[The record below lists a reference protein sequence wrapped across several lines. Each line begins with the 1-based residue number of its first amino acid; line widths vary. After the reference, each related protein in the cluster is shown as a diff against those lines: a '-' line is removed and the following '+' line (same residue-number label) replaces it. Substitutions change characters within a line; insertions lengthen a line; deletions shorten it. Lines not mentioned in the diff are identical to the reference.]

1 MKKVRKAII
10 PCAGF
15 GTRFLPATK
24 AVPKEMFPIVDVPS
38 LQYIVDECVDAGIT
52 DILIILGKNK
62 KCIEDHFDT
71 SPELEQL
78 LEKGQKTEIL
88 KNMRALSSKAN
99 FYYVRQP
106 EMNGSGAAVTLGEAF
121 VGNEPFAV
129 VFGDDIVY
137 TGDKPS
143 AMAQLIGAY
152 ETTGKSILGVQDM
165 PPEEAIKYGCVLAG
179 AVKGRYTEV
188 KGLVEKPSIDKL
200 PSTLSSMGRF
210 VLTPEI
216 FDIIKT
222 TPKAKNGEVYLTD
235 AIATL
240 ATTDGVFAYDF
251 EGRRYDV
258 GDKVGYI
265 QANIEYG
272 LRNPD
277 TADRLKDYLITLIDE
292 LKKH

>member
-78 LEKGQKTEIL
+78 LEKGNKTEIL
-88 KNMRALSSKAN
+88 KSMRALSDKAN

-106 EMNGSGAAVTLGEAF
+106 EMNGSGAAVMLGEAF

-165 PPEEAIKYGCVLAG
+165 PPEEAIKYGCVLPG
-179 AVKGRYTEV
+179 AVKGRYAEV
-188 KGLVEKPSIDKL
+188 KGLVEKPSLDKL

-240 ATTDGVFAYDF
+240 ASTDVVFAYDF

-265 QANIEYG
+265 RANIEYG
-272 LRNPD
+272 LRNVD
-277 TADRLKDYLITLIDE
+277 TADKLKAYLIGLVDE
-292 LKKH
+292 LKR

>member
-78 LEKGQKTEIL
+78 LEKGNKTEIL
-88 KNMRALSSKAN
+88 KSMRALSDKAN

-106 EMNGSGAAVTLGEAF
+106 EMNGSGAAVMLGEAF

-165 PPEEAIKYGCVLAG
+165 PPEEAIKYGCVLPG
-179 AVKGRYTEV
+179 AVKGRYAEV

-240 ATTDGVFAYDF
+240 ASTDGVFAYDF

-272 LRNPD
+272 LRNVD
-277 TADRLKDYLITLIDE
+277 TADKLKAYLIGLVDE
-292 LKKH
+292 LKR

>member
-38 LQYIVDECVDAGIT
+38 LQYIVDECVSAGIT

-78 LEKGQKTEIL
+78 LEKGHKTELL
-88 KNMRALSSKAN
+88 KSMRTLSDKAN

-106 EMNGSGAAVTLGEAF
+106 EMNGSGAAVALGEAF
-121 VGNEPFAV
+121 IGNEPFAV

-143 AMAQLIGAY
+143 AMAQLVGAY
-152 ETTGKSILGVQDM
+152 ETTGKSILGVQNM
-165 PPEEAIKYGCVLAG
+165 PPEEAIKYGCVLPG
-179 AVKGRYTEV
+179 AEKGRYTEV

-210 VLTPEI
+210 ILTPEI

-240 ATTDGVFAYDF
+240 AIADSVFAYDF

-272 LRNPD
+272 LRSAD
-277 TADRLKDYLITLIDE
+277 TKDRLKDYIIALSDA
-292 LKKH
+292 LKR

>member
-24 AVPKEMFPIVDVPS
+24 AIPKEMFPIVDVPS
-38 LQYIVDECVDAGIT
+38 LQYIVDECVDASIT

-78 LEKGQKTEIL
+78 LEKGNKTEIL
-88 KNMRALSSKAN
+88 KSMRALSDKAN

-106 EMNGSGAAVTLGEAF
+106 EMNGSGAAVMLGEAF

-165 PPEEAIKYGCVLAG
+165 PPEEAIKYGCVLPG
-179 AVKGRYTEV
+179 AVKGRYAEV

-240 ATTDGVFAYDF
+240 AFTDGVFAYDF

-272 LRNPD
+272 LRNVD
-277 TADRLKDYLITLIDE
+277 TADKLKAYLIGLVDE
-292 LKKH
+292 LKR

>member
-1 MKKVRKAII
+1 MKKIRKAII

-78 LEKGQKTEIL
+78 LEKGNKTEIL
-88 KNMRALSSKAN
+88 KSMRALSDKAN

-106 EMNGSGAAVTLGEAF
+106 EMNGSGAAVMLGEAF

-137 TGDKPS
+137 AGDKPS

-165 PPEEAIKYGCVLAG
+165 PPEEAIKYGCVLPG
-179 AVKGRYTEV
+179 AVKGRYAEV
-188 KGLVEKPSIDKL
+188 KGLVEKPSLDKL

-240 ATTDGVFAYDF
+240 ASTDGVFAYDF

-272 LRNPD
+272 LRNVD
-277 TADRLKDYLITLIDE
+277 TADKLKAYLIGLVDE
-292 LKKH
+292 LKR

>member
-78 LEKGQKTEIL
+78 LEKGNKTEIL
-88 KNMRALSSKAN
+88 KSMRALSDRAN

-106 EMNGSGAAVTLGEAF
+106 EMNGSGVAVMLGEAF

-165 PPEEAIKYGCVLAG
+165 PPEEAIKYGCVLPG
-179 AVKGRYTEV
+179 AVKGRYAEV
-188 KGLVEKPSIDKL
+188 KGLVEKPSLDKL

-240 ATTDGVFAYDF
+240 ASTDGVFAYDF

-272 LRNPD
+272 LRNVD
-277 TADRLKDYLITLIDE
+277 TADKLKAYLIGLVDE
-292 LKKH
+292 LKR

>member
-24 AVPKEMFPIVDVPS
+24 AIPKEMFPIVDVPS

-78 LEKGQKTEIL
+78 LEKGNKTEIL
-88 KNMRALSSKAN
+88 KSMRALSDKAN

-106 EMNGSGAAVTLGEAF
+106 EMNGSGAAVMLGEAF

-165 PPEEAIKYGCVLAG
+165 PPEEAIKYGCVLPG
-179 AVKGRYTEV
+179 AVKGRYAEV

-240 ATTDGVFAYDF
+240 ASTDGVFAYDF

-272 LRNPD
+272 LRNVD
-277 TADRLKDYLITLIDE
+277 TADKLKAYLIGLVDE
-292 LKKH
+292 LKR

>member
-78 LEKGQKTEIL
+78 LEKGNKTEIL
-88 KNMRALSSKAN
+88 KSMRALSDRAN

-106 EMNGSGAAVTLGEAF
+106 EMNGSGVAVMLGEAF

-165 PPEEAIKYGCVLAG
+165 PPEEAIKYGCVLPG
-179 AVKGRYTEV
+179 AVKGRYAEV
-188 KGLVEKPSIDKL
+188 KGLVEKPSLDKL

-240 ATTDGVFAYDF
+240 ASTDVVFAYDF

-272 LRNPD
+272 LRNVD
-277 TADRLKDYLITLIDE
+277 TADKLKAYLIGLVDE
-292 LKKH
+292 LKR

>member
-1 MKKVRKAII
+1 MKKIRKAII

-78 LEKGQKTEIL
+78 LEKGNKTEIL
-88 KNMRALSSKAN
+88 KSMRALSDRAN

-106 EMNGSGAAVTLGEAF
+106 EMNGSGVAVMLGEAF

-165 PPEEAIKYGCVLAG
+165 PPEEAIKYGCVLPG
-179 AVKGRYTEV
+179 AVKGRYAEV
-188 KGLVEKPSIDKL
+188 KGLVEKPSLDKL

-240 ATTDGVFAYDF
+240 ASTDGVFAYDF

-272 LRNPD
+272 LRNVD
-277 TADRLKDYLITLIDE
+277 TADKLKAYLIGLVDE
-292 LKKH
+292 LKR